1 MPTLLG
7 HTLIGV
13 KETLNR
19 RLRSYL
25 RSFAYLLKANS
36 SARPECVFIVYEQT
50 MKNKTKTRQK
60 SIEQSTINKI
70 RTPTHF
76 DRSEQQIDKTNQNN
90 EQNLQTDSGSI

>member
-7 HTLIGV
+7 HTRCWGGGEG
-13 KETLNR
+13 KTLNR

-25 RSFAYLLKANS
+25 RTFAYLPKANVLPAPS
-36 SARPECVFIVYEQT
+36 VFIVYEQT

-70 RTPTHF
+70 RTPTLF

-90 EQNLQTDSGSI
+90 EQNL